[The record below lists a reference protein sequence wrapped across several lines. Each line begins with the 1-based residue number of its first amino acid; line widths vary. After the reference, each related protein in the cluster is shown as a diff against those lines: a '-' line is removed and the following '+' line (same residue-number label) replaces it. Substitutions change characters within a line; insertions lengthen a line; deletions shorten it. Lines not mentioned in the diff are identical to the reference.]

1 MAGALKRAAHAV
13 ASRAKLSARRRWRQ
27 ARSSS
32 ARGRGAQGAAQS
44 PKGCGRDVAV
54 VAAAVPMPLPPS
66 SPPPAA
72 SPTPPG
78 SPPSGR
84 CPRKARQRGALR
96 ALPISRSR
104 PKARWSS
111 GLLDTHH
118 KRMLA
123 CDTCCRYVALY
134 LLIAIFFS
142 IYACFFGINISTIY
156 RDICLASAT

>member
-1 MAGALKRAAHAV
+1 MLP
-13 ASRAKLSARRRWRQ
+13 SLLL
-27 ARSSS
+27 
-32 ARGRGAQGAAQS
+32 
-44 PKGCGRDVAV
+44 
-54 VAAAVPMPLPPS
+54 PMPLPPS